1 MWEGVSRRRGH
12 KYTYGLMYGRLM
24 YGRNQHNIVIILQLK
39 IKELRKKKKRIRL
52 MYGRNQHNIVIILQL
67 KIKELRKKRKES
79 NKK

>member
-12 KYTYGLMYGRLM
+12 MYTYGLMYGRLM
-24 YGRNQHNIVIILQLK
+24 YGRNQHNNVIILQLK
-39 IKELRKKKKRIRL
+39 IKELRKIVDVWL

-79 NKK
+79 G